1 MKRIPALCL
10 AILLLFCCMAGAE
23 DESLSAVDFED
34 FTLQPGVP
42 LTYRGEKT
50 DGMPL
55 FAFSLTVEG
64 NIALSAVNAVWSR
77 EQVQLTPEEF
87 TGSIRNTESEI
98 RSRYEAGGYVLQSLD
113 VRDAVEC
120 EYWGQP
126 ALRCDAQMQV
136 NINDTEVIIVQRT
149 IRITG
154 SFGTYLFS
162 LSSWS
167 SDYLEEAD
175 DALVRAIRWRQP

>member
-10 AILLLFCCMAGAE
+10 AILLLFCCIAGAE
-23 DESLSAVDFED
+23 DESLSPVDFED
-34 FTLQPGVP
+34 FTLQPVVP
-42 LTYRGEKT
+42 LSYRGEKT

-77 EQVQLTPEEF
+77 QQVQLTPEEF

-98 RSRYEAGGYVLQSLD
+98 RSRYEEGGYVLQSFD

-126 ALRCDAQMQV
+126 ALQCDAELQV
-136 NINDTEVIIVQRT
+136 NINSTEVIILQRSV
-149 IRITG
+149 RITG

-167 SDYLEEAD
+167 SDYLEEAAD
-175 DALVRAIRWRQP
+175 TLVRAIRWKQP

>member
-10 AILLLFCCMAGAE
+10 AVLLLFCCMAGAE
-23 DESLSAVDFED
+23 DDSLSTVDFED

-77 EQVQLTPEEF
+77 EQVQLT
-87 TGSIRNTESEI
+87 
-98 RSRYEAGGYVLQSLD
+98 D
-113 VRDAVEC
+113 
-120 EYWGQP
+120 
-126 ALRCDAQMQV
+126 
-136 NINDTEVIIVQRT
+136 
-149 IRITG
+149 
-154 SFGTYLFS
+154 FS
-162 LSSWS
+162 
-167 SDYLEEAD
+167 
-175 DALVRAIRWRQP
+175 

>member
-10 AILLLFCCMAGAE
+10 AILLLFCCTAGAE
-23 DESLSAVDFED
+23 DESLSTVDFED

-42 LTYRGEKT
+42 LSYCGEKA
-50 DGMPL
+50 DGMLL

-98 RSRYEAGGYVLQSLD
+98 RSRYETGGYVLQSLD

-136 NINDTEVIIVQRT
+136 NINDTEVIIV
-149 IRITG
+149 
-154 SFGTYLFS
+154 
-162 LSSWS
+162 
-167 SDYLEEAD
+167 
-175 DALVRAIRWRQP
+175 